1 LTVSYATSHLV
12 LNADELLQG
21 VIEAALCLPVHVIT
35 GSEGSTQIKLF
46 FYKRISDVNMMLT
59 SGLFYRYTYTQQ

>member
-46 FYKRISDVNMMLT
+46 FLQTDIRCQHDAHIWSVL
-59 SGLFYRYTYTQQ
+59 